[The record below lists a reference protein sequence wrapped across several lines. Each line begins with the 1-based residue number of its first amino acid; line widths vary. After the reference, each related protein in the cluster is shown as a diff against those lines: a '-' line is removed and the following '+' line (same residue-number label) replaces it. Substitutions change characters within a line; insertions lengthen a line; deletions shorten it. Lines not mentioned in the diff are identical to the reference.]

1 MNVAAWP
8 LFVAVFLSVCFWG
21 WIFGTPWGN
30 FWWKMTAA
38 AVVLSGF
45 SLWVNRADLSLDLC
59 FSLRHAGYGILSAVL
74 LYAVF
79 WLGGEL
85 LRGVIPA
92 SGDMIAAVYAVRTAL
107 PEWAICLLLVFIIAP
122 AEEIFWRGLV
132 QKRLVALTNPRFG
145 LIAGALIYALVH
157 LWAKNGVLLPAAFIC
172 GIIWGWQYQRSGSLA
187 GPIISHALW
196 DAAVFIFIPLA

>member
-8 LFVAVFLSVCFWG
+8 LFVAVFLGVCFWG
-21 WIFGTPWGN
+21 WIFGTAWGN

-45 SLWVNRADLSLDLC
+45 SLWINRAVLPRDLC
-59 FSLRHAGYGILSAVL
+59 VSLRHAGFGILSAVL

-79 WLGGEL
+79 WVGGEL
-85 LRGVIPA
+85 LRRVIPV
-92 SGDMIAAVYAVRTAL
+92 SGNMIAAVYAVRTAL
-107 PEWAICLLLVFIIAP
+107 PEWSICLLLVFIIAP

-132 QKRLVALTNPRFG
+132 QKRLAALTNPHFG
-145 LIAGALIYALVH
+145 LIVGALIYALVH
-157 LWAKNGVLLPAAFIC
+157 LWAKNGVLLPAAFVC
-172 GIIWGWQYQRSGSLA
+172 GIIWGWHYHRSGSLA

-196 DAAVFIFIPLA
+196 DATVFIFIPLA